1 MSLGS
6 INSSTVPAAA
16 YDTTKLAG
24 DRAARAQSTAE
35 RSIADHVAAADEH
48 EPIRH
53 VSTTQGTLVDTY
65 L

>member
-6 INSSTVPAAA
+6 INSSTVSAAA
-16 YDTTKLAG
+16 SDSTRLAG
-24 DRAARAQSTAE
+24 ERVGRAQGTPE
-35 RSIADHVAAADEH
+35 RSIADHVAAADER